1 MNNDGII
8 EIIAGFRGIGTSLN
22 YYEPIDIKANKW
34 NKHLIDDNMGITGVV
49 AVDIDGDGKL
59 DIVGAGQ
66 TTNTLKWYR
75 NLI

>member
-1 MNNDGII
+1 
-8 EIIAGFRGIGTSLN
+8 
-22 YYEPIDIKANKW
+22 
-34 NKHLIDDNMGITGVV
+34 MGITGVV